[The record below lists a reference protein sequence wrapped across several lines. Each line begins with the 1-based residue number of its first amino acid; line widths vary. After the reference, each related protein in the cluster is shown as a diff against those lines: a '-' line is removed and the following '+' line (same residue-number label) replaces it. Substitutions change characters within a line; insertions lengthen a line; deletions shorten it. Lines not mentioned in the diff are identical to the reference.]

1 MNIKITATE
10 EGQNL
15 EVVHDGT
22 IVVSRGTTFEIA
34 FEELK
39 YQFVF
44 IEPIPDTPILK
55 TETIKEEGS
64 DVIKFMKF
72 TLQLAKN
79 DLSSLF
85 APPVEIGKFKRAND
99 DNHHKLYLSFNARS
113 LDGDPSNC
121 IAFSYT
127 LFIS

>member
-15 EVVHDGT
+15 EVVRDGT

-72 TLQLAKN
+72 TLQLAKT
-79 DLSSLF
+79 
-85 APPVEIGKFKRAND
+85 I
-99 DNHHKLYLSFNARS
+99 
-113 LDGDPSNC
+113 
-121 IAFSYT
+121 
-127 LFIS
+127 